1 MIKYCCALPIR
12 LKRPF
17 FDKLEWSLLLS
28 GPFFSPTDSAGNPVS
43 EVFTNNRFFAPLPGA
58 TGPNPPRFN
67 AQNNPFDTDSTFH
80 VTDSTGKT
88 TFTAQ
93 SAMQPVLYYS
103 AKKYRN
109 ETFMNE
115 TFFFNQFTLV
125 DENREPSHMRI
136 DTPTVQQAVFN
147 PEGTLL
153 CCAGDT
159 VSFQA
164 YVKLPIWGSSLI
176 VRTTAEKTLPGNA
189 TCTVSGNYTDS
200 VRLALSWAIPSTAKG
215 LCHVY
220 IQAKDS
226 NCNAPFN
233 HHTQVYHWSFYVDS
247 CGSSTPS
254 QLSAIEQQ
262 QEVVIY
268 PNPANEQ
275 VRITSARPF
284 RSVKVYTMQSVSVIE
299 QTFQPTQQTD
309 IQTAHLPPG
318 VYLLVIDKQFIRKLV
333 IGR

>member
-1 MIKYCCALPIR
+1 MV
-12 LKRPF
+12 PF
-17 FDKLEWSLLLS
+17 TSD
-28 GPFFSPTDSAGNPVS
+28 PFFSPTDSAGNPVS
-43 EVFTNNRFFAPLPGA
+43 EVFTSNRFFAPLPGA

-200 VRLALSWAIPSTAKG
+200 VRLALSWAIPPTAKG

-254 QLSAIEQQ
+254 QLTGLDSA
-262 QEVVIY
+262 QEIMLY
-268 PNPANEQ
+268 PNPANDQCRIISEQ
-275 VRITSARPF
+275 P
-284 RSVKVYTMQSVSVIE
+284 MQSVTIYTMLSEPVVTYSNISAK
-299 QTFQPTQQTD
+299 TID
-309 IQTAHLPPG
+309 INTAGLTPG
-318 VYLLVIDKQFIRKLV
+318 VYLVIIDQRYVRKLV
-333 IGR
+333 ISR